1 MANEIQ
7 PRMLRIEEAATYLGA
22 TVWFV
27 RSLCWAHK
35 IKFAKHGKRIVIDR
49 EELDRFIEQE
59 KREVG
64 V

>member
-7 PRMLRIEEAATYLGA
+7 PRMLSIPESAVYLGG
-22 TVWFV
+22 TIWYV
-27 RSLCWAHK
+27 RTLCWAHR
-35 IKFAKHGKRIVIDR
+35 IKFARHGKRIVIDR

-59 KREVG
+59 MREVG